1 MAGFGSPCVHRAD
14 ADAVTVGP
22 WLMRRVT
29 KGSTVATAAHGDHLP
44 RTGCLPAC
52 PWRRSLLPTTIRLLR
67 WARAARNSRRRRRGR
82 WVPPPPER
90 AHYHPAPVSGFGR
103 KKARHAKPARV
114 ADGFMTRAIRRHRA
128 CVVCTGKWSAPP
140 MLGLPTRFFLGLVLG
155 AGRGVCFALF
165 VSVLVCVGRTDGR
178 TYEWCC

>member
-1 MAGFGSPCVHRAD
+1 MHRAD

-155 AGRGVCFALF
+155 AGRGVCFAPF
-165 VSVLVCVGRTDGR
+165 VWVLVCVGRTDGR